1 MKIFTKLDELEKI
14 HHGTGIAL
22 GTFDGIHLGH
32 QKVIRT
38 LVEKCSVKNLKSV
51 LFTFSNHP
59 REVVNVGAHI
69 SRIMTIDEKKKVAEE
84 MGIDYLV
91 ILNFDNEFM
100 SIEARAFIEDILIET
115 LNAKLL
121 SVGYNFRF
129 GHNAKGNVHLLKNY
143 TDIFELIVTEAVY
156 ESEFNVSSTLIRELL
171 EDGNIEKA
179 NSLLGRAY
187 KLTSTIVKGK
197 ELGKTLGFPTANLKI
212 FQNMTRLKP
221 GVYISIS
228 EIDGIEYKSAT
239 NVGFN
244 PTFDQDVFNIETF
257 ILDFD
262 DDIYGKELTVK
273 FIKRLRDELKF
284 NNLEELMKQI
294 ADDVENTK
302 KYFEQAMKNL

>member
-32 QKVIRT
+32 QKVIKT
-38 LVEKCSVKNLKSV
+38 LVEKCSEKDLKSV

-69 SRIMTIDEKKKVAEE
+69 SRIMTIDEKVKIAEK

-91 ILNFDNEFM
+91 ILNFDKEFM
-100 SIEARAFIEDILIET
+100 SIEARYFIEDLLIET

-129 GHNAKGNVHLLKNY
+129 GHNAKGNVQLLKNY
-143 TDIFELIVTEAVY
+143 TDIFELIVTKAVY
-156 ESEFNVSSTLIRELL
+156 EKEFNVSSTLIRELL
-171 EDGNIEKA
+171 EAGSIEKA
-179 NSLLGRAY
+179 NSLLGRPY

-197 ELGKTLGFPTANLKI
+197 EVGKVLGFPTANLEI
-212 FQNMTRLKP
+212 FENMTRLKP
-221 GVYISIS
+221 GVYITIS
-228 EIDGIEYKSAT
+228 EIDGVEYKSAT

-262 DDIYGKELTVK
+262 ADIYGKYLTVK

-284 NNLEELMKQI
+284 DSLDNLMKQI
-294 ADDVENTK
+294 ADDVEKTK
-302 KYFEQAMKNL
+302 EYFDEVLKSI